1 MLLSDLDNRSDPK
14 EVRGM
19 GVGVGG
25 ITHSLAQTTVAAFF
39 HFGGSQHLCERLI
52 VSTAVVVE

>member
-19 GVGVGG
+19 GDGGG
-25 ITHSLAQTTVAAFF
+25 ITHSLARFTVAAFF
-39 HFGGSQHLCERLI
+39 HFGGSQHLCERFI

>member
-19 GVGVGG
+19 GGG
-25 ITHSLAQTTVAAFF
+25 GASLTHSLARFTVAAFF
-39 HFGGSQHLCERLI
+39 HFGGSQHLCERFI